1 MLITMD
7 RRQFV
12 TAAGSAL
19 ALAGAGKG
27 IAQEQ
32 AGEASASAVE
42 PFKVLFAPTA
52 KHFGKHKTIEEYLG
66 TMQQAYDAGFRAWED
81 NWLSRR
87 SPEDQ
92 EKVGEFLK
100 DKGMTM
106 GVTVVTTG
114 GGARWATANED
125 QANGILNDCKKAV
138 EVAKR
143 VGHKWFTLIPGSR
156 DESQP
161 LQPQLEAT
169 VDMMKRCSDIFDAAD
184 LVYVMEPLSHD
195 MGGNPVLLRT
205 FKDGY
210 DLAKLVNRP
219 SCKLL
224 ADYYHQQQMGGDLI
238 KNTDDCWDEIAYIQ
252 YGDVPGRKQPG
263 TGEINYA
270 NVTKHIKDKGYTGV
284 FGLEHNIAGTS
295 EDLVKSYREID
306 AVL

>member
-1 MLITMD
+1 MD

-12 TAAGSAL
+12 TAASSTL

-27 IAQEQ
+27 IAQEPVDKK
-32 AGEASASAVE
+32 AAATGAK

-52 KHFGKHKTIEEYLG
+52 RHFGKSKTIEEYLDCL
-66 TMQQAYDAGFRAWED
+66 QQAHEAGFRAWED

-92 EKVGEFLK
+92 EKVGEFLRSN
-100 DKGMTM
+100 GMTM

-114 GGARWATANED
+114 GGARWADATEE
-125 QANGILNDCKKAV
+125 QAAGIIKDCEKAV
-138 EVAKR
+138 KVAKR

-156 DESQP
+156 DKSQP
-161 LQPQLEAT
+161 LEPQLKAT
-169 VDMMKRCSDIFDAAD
+169 VDMMKRCSDIFDEAG
-184 LVYVMEPLSHD
+184 LIYVMEPLSHD
-195 MGGNPVLLRT
+195 MGGKPVLLET
-205 FKDGY
+205 FKEGY
-210 DLAKLVNRP
+210 DLCKLVNRP

-224 ADYYHQQQMGGDLI
+224 ADYFHQQQVGGDLI
-238 KNTDDCWDEIAYIQ
+238 KNTDECWDEIAYVQ

-270 NVTKHIKDKGYTGV
+270 NVTKHIMSKGYTGLY
-284 FGLEHNIAGTS
+284 GLEHGVQGTS
-295 EDLVKSYREID
+295 EDLVKSYRDID